1 MAEIASD
8 FEIRKK
14 GLSVLFKNLGEVDA
28 MRFLSQITY
37 EKRDSLKLQEELFEG
52 MTLDEIYK
60 KAEEH
65 FEKNQRKG
73 QTKSV
78 RQIQEFS
85 NKAKEYELVYAGK
98 MRKEDYL
105 KIPVEGLIK
114 GGIFNK
120 IFEQTVVRTLQIKR
134 KTIKLPKKPEIKRI
148 PDYSG
153 KN

>member
-78 RQIQEFS
+78 
-85 NKAKEYELVYAGK
+85 
-98 MRKEDYL
+98 
-105 KIPVEGLIK
+105 P
-114 GGIFNK
+114 
-120 IFEQTVVRTLQIKR
+120 
-134 KTIKLPKKPEIKRI
+134 
-148 PDYSG
+148 
-153 KN
+153 